1 YPYPVE
7 TAPGDTLPFPDDAS
21 WAAYQEGGGTLDR
34 DDWRRA
40 NVDAFIERLY
50 DAVKAAKPWVK

>member
-1 YPYPVE
+1 ME